1 MNTLVGAFP
10 AGRQSPSLKMRQ
22 KKRRRDADAADSDA
36 DYDAQRTAAASTVG
50 CNHRLSRHTAAAHA
64 LLLLLSANLMFG
76 IDAFSHE
83 SALQRNNFGRA
94 TCDVPTFCQND
105 ANGPA
110 AGAFSN
116 TIRYHRSGAA
126 MIQLSASRERTD
138 TSSSSSAN
146 SSSSSSWRFGV
157 RKRVKS
163 VIQKAKSRKIAKA
176 ARAEAAVAEAE
187 IQHIIEEDDKLF
199 EETKGKSEDNDDI
212 NGEIDIEIQG
222 ALPETEEKVEEVNG
236 AAAVAQA
243 EKETDT
249 DGDTEIASSSSPL
262 VEEDAVQ
269 VTDESADSESQSA
282 SPSKEEEVTSATKT
296 PEDANDKKDDD
307 DEVANAEPLPFELPK
322 LTDEQQRQLDMGE
335 RVQFQNDMGRE
346 GSGFVVLDVKAPPDV
361 VWECLLDF
369 QSYPE
374 TIPTVREVTM
384 YTNTHLSGD
393 YRSEKP
399 VAFEDGTMATL
410 AHGIP
415 SVTRAAFTL
424 SKFRLKIAAI
434 HRYTPH
440 PVGDY
445 MVFTLDPACTNLV
458 LKDAKGIWHTQSNPD
473 NKGEVSSVEEGQNY
487 HYHRMSRHELIFSTH
502 HDMLSRFAKSI
513 IHIFFYFQQEYTRV
527 WLLCEVKV
535 SKLLPQWITDYAARR
550 AMPRATTWLR
560 PQVEAANAL
569 WLSKKRRRRKN

>member
-1 MNTLVGAFP
+1 MDT
-10 AGRQSPSLKMRQ
+10 SLGSADRRIRQ
-22 KKRRRDADAADSDA
+22 KKRRRDADAAADSDA
-36 DYDAQRTAAASTVG
+36 AQRTATTSAG
-50 CNHRLSRHTAAAHA
+50 GNHRLASRHTAAAHA
-64 LLLLLSANLMFG
+64 LVLLLSANLMFG
-76 IDAFSHE
+76 IDAFSRE
-83 SALQRNNFGRA
+83 NAVNRNAFGRA
-94 TCDVPTFCQND
+94 ACDVPLFHQHDD
-105 ANGPA
+105 AHGPA
-110 AGAFSN
+110 AGIFSN
-116 TIRYHRSGAA
+116 TKRYHRSGD
-126 MIQLSASRERTD
+126 MIRLSASREKTD
-138 TSSSSSAN
+138 TSPTSSSTSSSSA
-146 SSSSSSWRFGV
+146 SSSRFGV

-176 ARAEAAVAEAE
+176 ARAEAAEVEAE

-199 EETKGKSEDNDDI
+199 EEAKSNSDDEV
-212 NGEIDIEIQG
+212 NGEISTEIQD
-222 ALPETEEKVEEVNG
+222 AVPDMVENSDEKVEEVNG
-236 AAAVAQA
+236 ASAAVQA
-243 EKETDT
+243 EKETATVD
-249 DGDTEIASSSSPL
+249 DTEIESSSSL
-262 VEEDAVQ
+262 AAEDDAQ
-269 VTDESADSESQSA
+269 VLDRTADSKSQKIS
-282 SPSKEEEVTSATKT
+282 SSSSSEEEEEVTSASKT
-296 PEDANDKKDDD
+296 PEDPNGEEDDD
-307 DEVANAEPLPFELPK
+307 KDVAAEEAIIANAEPLPFELPN

-473 NKGEVSSVEEGQNY
+473 NKGEVSSIEERQ
-487 HYHRMSRHELIFSTH
+487 SFFCIIEFSTGKNFLNSQCYLVTFFCQNH
-502 HDMLSRFAKSI
+502 YTFPYPNRNTPEYGSFA
-513 IHIFFYFQQEYTRV
+513 R
-527 WLLCEVKV
+527 
-535 SKLLPQWITDYAARR
+535 
-550 AMPRATTWLR
+550 
-560 PQVEAANAL
+560 
-569 WLSKKRRRRKN
+569 

>member
-1 MNTLVGAFP
+1 MDTSIGVSSTDQHN
-10 AGRQSPSLKMRQ
+10 PSSMRQ

-36 DYDAQRTAAASTVG
+36 YDAQRTATTRTSG
-50 CNHRLSRHTAAAHA
+50 NHRLSRHTAAAHA
-64 LLLLLSANLMFG
+64 LVFLLSANLMFCAE
-76 IDAFSHE
+76 AFSRE
-83 SALQRNNFGRA
+83 NALNRNHFGRG
-94 TCDVPTFCQND
+94 TRDVPAFYQHD
-105 ANGPA
+105 SHGSA
-110 AGAFSN
+110 AVAFSK
-116 TIRYHRSGAA
+116 TKRYHRSGTVAR
-126 MIQLSASRERTD
+126 LSASREKTD
-138 TSSSSSAN
+138 TPSSSSSNSSTSSSS
-146 SSSSSSWRFGV
+146 RFGV

-176 ARAEAAVAEAE
+176 AKAEAAEAEAE

-199 EETKGKSEDNDDI
+199 EEAKCTSDSVGDFS
-212 NGEIDIEIQG
+212 GEIATEMQG
-222 ALPETEEKVEEVNG
+222 AIPETKKDSEVKVEEING
-236 AAAVAQA
+236 ASAVAQA

-249 DGDTEIASSSSPL
+249 VDDTEITSLSSPA
-262 VEEDAVQ
+262 VEDSTQ
-269 VTDESADSESQSA
+269 VADQIGDSETKLISSD
-282 SPSKEEEVTSATKT
+282 EEEATTASKT
-296 PEDANDKKDDD
+296 PEDARNEEDSVDTA
-307 DEVANAEPLPFELPK
+307 EAIIANAEPLPFELPA

-434 HRYTPH
+434 HQYTPH

-473 NKGEVSSVEEGQNY
+473 NKGEVRSIEEGQ
-487 HYHRMSRHELIFSTH
+487 
-502 HDMLSRFAKSI
+502 
-513 IHIFFYFQQEYTRV
+513 
-527 WLLCEVKV
+527 
-535 SKLLPQWITDYAARR
+535 
-550 AMPRATTWLR
+550 
-560 PQVEAANAL
+560 
-569 WLSKKRRRRKN
+569 

>member
-1 MNTLVGAFP
+1 MDDSARVRLTD
-10 AGRQSPSLKMRQ
+10 QHSSRQ
-22 KKRRRDADAADSDA
+22 KKRRRSDADASDA
-36 DYDAQRTAAASTVG
+36 GGQRTSTGCTASSS
-50 CNHRLSRHTAAAHA
+50 HRLSRHTCTAAHA
-64 LLLLLSANLMFG
+64 LVLLLSANLMLCT
-76 IDAFSHE
+76 DAFSNE
-83 SALQRNNFGRA
+83 NVLSRNNFGRA
-94 TCDVPTFCQND
+94 TLDVPTFD
-105 ANGPA
+105 HHGPA
-110 AGAFSN
+110 TGAFSSN
-116 TIRYHRSGAA
+116 TKRYSRSGAKV
-126 MIQLSASRERTD
+126 ILSASRERTD
-138 TSSSSSAN
+138 TTSSSGSGGSFSSSSS
-146 SSSSSSWRFGV
+146 RFGV

-176 ARAEAAVAEAE
+176 ARAEAAEAEAE
-187 IQHIIEEDDKLF
+187 IQHIIEQDDMMF
-199 EETKGKSEDNDDI
+199 EEENNKESEVAV
-212 NGEIDIEIQG
+212 EV
-222 ALPETEEKVEEVNG
+222 LSETGSSSGPQAVDSDVTVEEVEEVNG
-236 AAAVAQA
+236 SVVAQA
-243 EKETDT
+243 KKETDIDNDT
-249 DGDTEIASSSSPL
+249 DNASSPSLSG
-262 VEEDAVQ
+262 EKITQ
-269 VTDESADSESQSA
+269 TSEQA
-282 SPSKEEEVTSATKT
+282 AYNEAKSATLESKDIEEA
-296 PEDANDKKDDD
+296 PEDKDGGDNDAAAEDVI
-307 DEVANAEPLPFELPK
+307 VADVEPLPFELPN

-410 AHGIP
+410 AHGVP

-473 NKGEVSSVEEGQNY
+473 NKGEV
-487 HYHRMSRHELIFSTH
+487 RLI
-502 HDMLSRFAKSI
+502 
-513 IHIFFYFQQEYTRV
+513 
-527 WLLCEVKV
+527 
-535 SKLLPQWITDYAARR
+535 
-550 AMPRATTWLR
+550 
-560 PQVEAANAL
+560 
-569 WLSKKRRRRKN
+569 

>member
-1 MNTLVGAFP
+1 MDT
-10 AGRQSPSLKMRQ
+10 SLGSADRRIRQ
-22 KKRRRDADAADSDA
+22 KKRRRDADAAADSDA
-36 DYDAQRTAAASTVG
+36 AQRTATTSAG
-50 CNHRLSRHTAAAHA
+50 GNHRLASRHTAAAHA
-64 LLLLLSANLMFG
+64 LVLLLSANLMFG
-76 IDAFSHE
+76 IDAFSRE
-83 SALQRNNFGRA
+83 NAVNRNAFGRA
-94 TCDVPTFCQND
+94 ACDVPLFHQHDD
-105 ANGPA
+105 AHGPA
-110 AGAFSN
+110 AGIFSN
-116 TIRYHRSGAA
+116 TKRYHRSGD
-126 MIQLSASRERTD
+126 MIRLSASRERTD
-138 TSSSSSAN
+138 ISSTSSTSSSSSA
-146 SSSSSSWRFGV
+146 SSSRFGV

-176 ARAEAAVAEAE
+176 ARTEAAEAEAE

-199 EETKGKSEDNDDI
+199 EEAQGNIDGDVNGDVESEI
-212 NGEIDIEIQG
+212 ATETQG
-222 ALPETEEKVEEVNG
+222 VVRETEKDSDGEVEVVNG
-236 AAAVAQA
+236 ASTVAQA
-243 EKETDT
+243 EKEMDT
-249 DGDTEIASSSSPL
+249 VDDTKIPSPS
-262 VEEDAVQ
+262 EN
-269 VTDESADSESQSA
+269 ESQQISSLEEKEAISA
-282 SPSKEEEVTSATKT
+282 SKA
-296 PEDANDKKDDD
+296 PEDADDEEDDD
-307 DEVANAEPLPFELPK
+307 DDSAAKEEAIIAKAEPFPFELPT

-410 AHGIP
+410 AHGTP

-473 NKGEVSSVEEGQNY
+473 NKGEVSSIEERQ
-487 HYHRMSRHELIFSTH
+487 SFFCIIEFSTGKNFLNSQCYLVTFFCQNH
-502 HDMLSRFAKSI
+502 YTFPYPNRNTPEYGSFA
-513 IHIFFYFQQEYTRV
+513 R
-527 WLLCEVKV
+527 
-535 SKLLPQWITDYAARR
+535 
-550 AMPRATTWLR
+550 
-560 PQVEAANAL
+560 
-569 WLSKKRRRRKN
+569 